1 MKITIG
7 SDHDAVE
14 LKDAVKKVLAE
25 LNCEVNVYS
34 AKKSRE
40 HNAANVVAMGVC
52 VLGFRVLVSLK
63 KLSALDFSPNLKKLS
78 ENLL

>member
-7 SDHDAVE
+7 SDHDANR
-14 LKDAVKKVLAE
+14 LKDAVKKVKKVLAE

-52 VLGFRVLVSLK
+52 VLGFGLAEEIVR
-63 KLSALDFSPNLKKLS
+63 D
-78 ENLL
+78 